1 MLDDKV
7 LEHQVDQMIKILGS
21 DEEYVMR
28 IVEKNLD
35 INPYL
40 ITFHIDFFVDD
51 NDTLFIEND
60 NGKNKTHMLLKE
72 DNYKKVGYLYHFE
85 DVTAYY

>member
-1 MLDDKV
+1 MLDNEV
-7 LEHQVDQMIKILGS
+7 LEYQVDQMINILGN

-35 INPYL
+35 IYPYL

-51 NDTLFIEND
+51 NNTLFIEND
-60 NGKNKTHMLLKE
+60 NGQNKTHMFPK
-72 DNYKKVGYLYHFE
+72 
-85 DVTAYY
+85 

>member
-1 MLDDKV
+1 MDNEV
-7 LEHQVDQMIKILGS
+7 LEYQVDQMINILGN

-35 INPYL
+35 IYPYL

-51 NDTLFIEND
+51 NNTLFIEND
-60 NGKNKTHMLLKE
+60 NGQNKTHMFPK
-72 DNYKKVGYLYHFE
+72 
-85 DVTAYY
+85 

>member
-7 LEHQVDQMIKILGS
+7 LEYQVDQMINILGN

-35 INPYL
+35 IYPYL

-51 NDTLFIEND
+51 NNTLFIEND
-60 NGKNKTHMLLKE
+60 NGQNKTHMFPK
-72 DNYKKVGYLYHFE
+72 
-85 DVTAYY
+85 